1 LSKSATSK
9 DKLRLWLYLL
19 KTSREVE
26 NGLRERLR
34 TEHETTLPRF
44 DVMAM
49 LHRTPNGLRM
59 SELSEQLMV
68 SNGNVTGIV
77 GRLAEDGMITRV
89 SEMGDRRARHVKL
102 TDKGC
107 RWFEDLAADH
117 EHWIDGHFRGLDRDE
132 IDATIETLLKIRK
145 EYA

>member
-1 LSKSATSK
+1 MSNEANSK
-9 DKLRLWLYLL
+9 DKLRLWIYLL
-19 KTSREVE
+19 KTSRTVE

-34 TEHETTLPRF
+34 IKHGTTLPRF

-49 LHRTPNGLRM
+49 LHRAPNGLRM

-89 SEMGDRRARHVKL
+89 SEKGDRRARHVQL
-102 TDKGC
+102 TDKGR
-107 RWFEDLAADH
+107 RWFEELAADH
-117 EHWIDGHFRGLDRDE
+117 EQWIDGQFRGLGRDE
-132 IDATIETLLKIRK
+132 IDVAMNTLLKIRK